1 MDEASLL
8 LDSVSASLLV
18 WQPKI
23 SIYFYFAF
31 GIICR
36 QEGRLPD
43 MNTIEKVQEIFA
55 KKVKVEKLDPNIE
68 LRELGLD
75 SLDLVE
81 LMMDI
86 EEEFKIEFDNDEM
99 VSFKTL
105 TDVVKAIDAK
115 VKK

>member
-1 MDEASLL
+1 
-8 LDSVSASLLV
+8 
-18 WQPKI
+18 
-23 SIYFYFAF
+23 
-31 GIICR
+31 
-36 QEGRLPD
+36 

-55 KKVKVEKLDPNIE
+55 KKVKIEKLNPTIE

-99 VSFKTL
+99 VGFKTIQ
-105 TDVVKAIDAK
+105 DVVKAIEAK

>member
-1 MDEASLL
+1 
-8 LDSVSASLLV
+8 
-18 WQPKI
+18 
-23 SIYFYFAF
+23 
-31 GIICR
+31 
-36 QEGRLPD
+36 
-43 MNTIEKVQEIFA
+43 MNTIQKVQEIFA
-55 KKVKVEKLDPNIE
+55 KKVKIDKLTPTVE

-99 VSFKTL
+99 VGFKTIH
-105 TDVVKAIDAK
+105 DVVKAIEAK